1 MSQNPPSLCPHCNTP
16 AQPNQRF
23 CSECGTTL
31 HVGANKPTALASESQ
46 FVQAAPPGQ
55 HGGSQNATERA
66 PQPDSAPP
74 AAPVSTP
81 PTPQPGIAPGQ
92 TPYASGS
99 SYSTA
104 PTPGNQFYSQATVA
118 NVIPPPPP
126 PDSFVS
132 ARQHSPTPAPGTYV
146 VPDNARAPKRS
157 RGFLIITLVL
167 LLVLALGGI
176 GIYALTH
183 RSSNGNQTGT
193 QSTPGTGSSPGSS
206 ITLTPS
212 ASSNTPTPGGNGS
225 GAANETLNLMFTYAS
240 LDIAI
245 TSVQYAQSFSDD
257 SRGGVRVAFKE
268 TASEQIGAFLYS
280 DVARLILPDQS
291 VVAPVNEQYSIS
303 PATGTS
309 RTNWIDFPVTTQPA
323 DLSKLVLQMG
333 SPQEHQ
339 MQIPLSSGAD
349 LSKYQPKTVNPNL
362 PIHYGGL
369 NWTLQ
374 TATSTLSTGG
384 KQASTNMR
392 YVVLTFNVDDPT
404 SGNVNIGFV
413 DEYMRLKSG
422 DSTNPALK
430 TTLPTTIN
438 AQQTGIS
445 GIVTFL
451 MPENATAFTLIFL
464 VAHGGANPVSNV
476 QVNTDFTIA

>member
-31 HVGANKPTALASESQ
+31 HVGANKPTTFASGSQ
-46 FVQAAPPGQ
+46 FAQVIPPGENN
-55 HGGSQNATERA
+55 GSAHATERA
-66 PQPDSAPP
+66 PQPGFAPY
-74 AAPVSTP
+74 AV
-81 PTPQPGIAPGQ
+81 PGQ

-99 SYSTA
+99 SYPDVPNSD
-104 PTPGNQFYSQATVA
+104 NRFYSQTTNA

-126 PDSFVS
+126 PNSFVS
-132 ARQHSPTPAPGTYV
+132 APQQSPTPAPSTYA
-146 VPDNARAPKRS
+146 VPDYARAPKRS
-157 RGFLIITLVL
+157 RGLLVFSIVL
-167 LLVLALGGI
+167 LLVLVLGGI
-176 GIYALTH
+176 GVYALTH
-183 RSSNGNQTGT
+183 RSSKGNQTGT
-193 QSTPGTGSSPGSS
+193 QSTPGTGSTPGSS
-206 ITLTPS
+206 ITPTS
-212 ASSNTPTPGGNGS
+212 GASNTTPTPGGSSNG
-225 GAANETLNLMFTYAS
+225 ETKETVNLIFKYAS
-240 LDIAI
+240 LDITI

-268 TASEQIGAFLYS
+268 TASEQIGAFLYD

-291 VVAPVNEQYSIS
+291 VVASVNQQYSIS

-323 DLSKLVLQMG
+323 DLSKLILQMG
-333 SPQEHQ
+333 SAQENQ

-369 NWTLQ
+369 NWTLK

-384 KQASTNMR
+384 KQAGTGMH
-392 YVVLTFNVDDPT
+392 YVVLTFNVDNPT

-413 DEYMRLKSG
+413 DEYMRLKAG
-422 DSTNPALK
+422 DITNPALK

-438 AQQTGIS
+438 AQQTGVS
-445 GIVTFL
+445 GTVTFL

-476 QVNTDFTIA
+476 QVNTNFTIS